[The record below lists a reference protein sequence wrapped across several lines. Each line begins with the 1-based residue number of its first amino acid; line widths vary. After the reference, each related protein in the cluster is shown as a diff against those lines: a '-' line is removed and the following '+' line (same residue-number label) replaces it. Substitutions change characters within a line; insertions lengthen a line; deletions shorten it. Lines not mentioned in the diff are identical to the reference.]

1 MACSSR
7 SALYTLHSLARSLPS
22 AAPTS
27 AALSCASSLASSS
40 SSSPRPY
47 SRRPAVGHVQ
57 QVRHASFSGSFLRNL
72 IPRRRPKRDADDAS
86 AAAETTPAAVADKQE
101 QEAPKGLFDT
111 VTEDED
117 VLLTQQRSGLVARP
131 PKPATF
137 HKSSTANFKTSRRK
151 LNDLARLIAGRTADE
166 AILQLQASEKKQ
178 APRLLS
184 MVALARDHAMAK
196 GLKREELVVAQSW
209 VTKGQYLQ
217 RIDIKGRGRF
227 GVKHHPSAKLH
238 VLLAE
243 GLTNEERRRQ
253 RKQDQWR
260 RSIRGLTEGDGVGVG
275 RGAKPI
281 INAGV
286 GGWRS
291 AKVRFVTYVF
301 LPAKLVSAIKAN
313 YTDKYAES
321 NRHWDGGLRGKKSI
335 AKLEAR
341 AKALGKD
348 KSTVSHHV

>member
-1 MACSSR
+1 MAGSSR
-7 SALYTLHSLARSLPS
+7 SALYTLQTLARSLPGAS
-22 AAPTS
+22 HPATS
-27 AALSCASSLASSS
+27 ALSSTTSLRGAASSLPSSS
-40 SSSPRPY
+40 SSLSGP
-47 SRRPAVGHVQ
+47 RPAVHV

-72 IPRRRPKRDADDAS
+72 IPRRRAKRDNNDQQTAAS
-86 AAAETTPAAVADKQE
+86 GATSPATAVTEATKGEPD
-101 QEAPKGLFDT
+101 APKGLFDT

-117 VLLTQQRSGLVARP
+117 VLQTQQRSGLVARP

-260 RSIRGLTEGDGVGVG
+260 RSLRGLTEGDGVGVG

-286 GGWRS
+286 GGWR
-291 AKVRFVTYVF
+291 
-301 LPAKLVSAIKAN
+301 
-313 YTDKYAES
+313 
-321 NRHWDGGLRGKKSI
+321 W
-335 AKLEAR
+335 
-341 AKALGKD
+341 
-348 KSTVSHHV
+348 

>member
-1 MACSSR
+1 MASSSR
-7 SALYTLHSLARSLPS
+7 LALHTLHTLSRALPTAS
-22 AAPTS
+22 AASSSSFTAS
-27 AALSCASSLASSS
+27 ASSLASSS
-40 SSSPRPY
+40 RARLQ
-47 SRRPAVGHVQ
+47 SRSALSGQHQ
-57 QVRHASFSGSFLRNL
+57 QIRHASFSGSFLRNL
-72 IPRRRPKRDADDAS
+72 IPRRRSKRETDESAAATSAEGAVAS
-86 AAAETTPAAVADKQE
+86 AATEPA

-111 VTEDED
+111 VVEDED
-117 VLLTQQRSGLVARP
+117 VALTQQRSGLVARP

-286 GGWRS
+286 GGWR
-291 AKVRFVTYVF
+291 
-301 LPAKLVSAIKAN
+301 
-313 YTDKYAES
+313 
-321 NRHWDGGLRGKKSI
+321 W
-335 AKLEAR
+335 
-341 AKALGKD
+341 
-348 KSTVSHHV
+348 

>member
-1 MACSSR
+1 MASSSR
-7 SALYTLHSLARSLPS
+7 SALSTLHTLARSLPS
-22 AAPTS
+22 GAAASSTTTP
-27 AALSCASSLASSS
+27 ASSLAASSLS
-40 SSSPRPY
+40 SRPY
-47 SRRPAVGHVQ
+47 GGRPSTVQHVHQ

-72 IPRRRPKRDADDAS
+72 IPRRRAKKDDA
-86 AAAETTPAAVADKQE
+86 ADAETAASQVAKPEQQE
-101 QEAPKGLFDT
+101 AAPKGLFDT

-117 VLLTQQRSGLVARP
+117 VLQTQQRSGLVARP

-243 GLTNEERRRQ
+243 GPTDEERRRE
-253 RKQDQWR
+253 RKRDQWR

-275 RGAKPI
+275 KGAKPI
-281 INAGV
+281 INAEV
-286 GGWRS
+286 GGWR
-291 AKVRFVTYVF
+291 
-301 LPAKLVSAIKAN
+301 
-313 YTDKYAES
+313 
-321 NRHWDGGLRGKKSI
+321 W
-335 AKLEAR
+335 
-341 AKALGKD
+341 
-348 KSTVSHHV
+348 

>member
-1 MACSSR
+1 MR
-7 SALYTLHSLARSLPS
+7 VNTKLPNYPRLEFELAELVATAGTHRDEQRDLGGGKNGFQFS
-22 AAPTS
+22 
-27 AALSCASSLASSS
+27 
-40 SSSPRPY
+40 
-47 SRRPAVGHVQ
+47 HVHQ

-72 IPRRRPKRDADDAS
+72 IPRRRAKKDDA
-86 AAAETTPAAVADKQE
+86 ADAETAASQVAKPEQQE
-101 QEAPKGLFDT
+101 AAPKGLFDT

-117 VLLTQQRSGLVARP
+117 VLQTQQRSGLVARP

-243 GLTNEERRRQ
+243 GPTDEERRRE
-253 RKQDQWR
+253 RKRDHA
-260 RSIRGLTEGDGVGVG
+260 VVG
-275 RGAKPI
+275 RARPE
-281 INAGV
+281 
-286 GGWRS
+286 S
-291 AKVRFVTYVF
+291 ASPTS
-301 LPAKLVSAIKAN
+301 VSATKAT
-313 YTDKYAES
+313 YTVKYAEA
-321 NRHWDGGLRGKKSI
+321 NRHRGGGMRGKKSI
-335 AKLEAR
+335 SKLEAR

-348 KSTVSHHV
+348 KSTVSHTV

>member
-1 MACSSR
+1 M
-7 SALYTLHSLARSLPS
+7 
-22 AAPTS
+22 
-27 AALSCASSLASSS
+27 
-40 SSSPRPY
+40 
-47 SRRPAVGHVQ
+47 
-57 QVRHASFSGSFLRNL
+57 RNL
-72 IPRRRPKRDADDAS
+72 IPRRRAKKDDA
-86 AAAETTPAAVADKQE
+86 ADAETAASQVAKPEQQE
-101 QEAPKGLFDT
+101 AAPKGLFDT

-117 VLLTQQRSGLVARP
+117 VLQTQQRSGLVARP

-243 GLTNEERRRQ
+243 GPTDEERRRE
-253 RKQDQWR
+253 RKRDQWR
-260 RSIRGLTEGDGVGVG
+260 KSIRGLTEGDGVGVG
-275 RGAKPI
+275 KGAKPI

-286 GGWRS
+286 GGWR
-291 AKVRFVTYVF
+291 
-301 LPAKLVSAIKAN
+301 
-313 YTDKYAES
+313 
-321 NRHWDGGLRGKKSI
+321 W
-335 AKLEAR
+335 
-341 AKALGKD
+341 
-348 KSTVSHHV
+348 